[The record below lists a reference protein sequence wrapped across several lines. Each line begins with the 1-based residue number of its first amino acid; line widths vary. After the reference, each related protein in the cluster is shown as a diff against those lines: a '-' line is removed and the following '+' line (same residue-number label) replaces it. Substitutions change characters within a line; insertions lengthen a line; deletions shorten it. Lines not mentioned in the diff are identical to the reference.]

1 MIVLANAKINLTLF
15 VGEKQADGY
24 HGISTLMQE
33 ISLCDRISLEPCDSD
48 MFFVSDSRLPADN
61 NNLCVKAL
69 TAFRTKTGI
78 KQSVRISLEKHIPF
92 MAGLGG
98 GSSNAAA
105 VLKALDTLF
114 DTILSY
120 DEMTAMAATIG
131 SDVPFF
137 IGGGCSRCVGRGE
150 IIADRFELPTLYITV
165 AKGNA
170 GLSTPEMYRAF
181 DSFGTP
187 ISDHASERIAHCGDI
202 SGIAK
207 RIYNSF
213 DDIACQKCPE
223 INQIKQKMLD
233 LGALGSMLCGSGSA
247 VFGIFDSKAQ
257 SEQAADALRSDGYF
271 AEACESV

>member
-1 MIVLANAKINLTLF
+1 MIVSANAKINLTLF

-33 ISLCDRISLEPCDSD
+33 ISLCDRISIERCDSD

-69 TAFRTKTGI
+69 SAFRAKTGI
-78 KQSVRISLEKHIPF
+78 KKSVKISLEKHIPF

-98 GSSNAAA
+98 GSSDAAA
-105 VLKALDTLF
+105 VIKALDALF
-114 DTILSY
+114 DTRLSY
-120 DEMTAMAATIG
+120 DEMTAMAAKIG

-150 IIADRFELPTLYITV
+150 IIAERLKLPTMYIVV

-181 DSFGTP
+181 DSLGKA
-187 ISDHASERIAHCGDI
+187 ISDYASEQIAHCADI
-202 SGIAK
+202 NGIAD
-207 RIYNSF
+207 RMYNSF

-223 INQIKQKMLD
+223 INEIKQKMLD

-247 VFGIFDSKAQ
+247 VFGIFADRSRSKL
-257 SEQAADALRSDGYF
+257 AADALRSDGYF

>member
-15 VGEKQADGY
+15 VGEKQSDGF

-33 ISLCDRISLEPCDSD
+33 ISLCDRISIERCDSD

-61 NNLCVKAL
+61 NNLCIKAL
-69 TAFRTKTGI
+69 SAFRAKTGI
-78 KQSVRISLEKHIPF
+78 KQSVKISLEKHIPF

-98 GSSNAAA
+98 GSSDAAA
-105 VLKALDTLF
+105 VIKALDALF
-114 DTILSY
+114 DTGLSY

-150 IIADRFELPTLYITV
+150 IIAERFKLPTLYITV

-181 DSFGTP
+181 DSLGTP
-187 ISDHASERIAHCGDI
+187 ISDHASDKIACCDDI
-202 SGIAK
+202 SGIAEK
-207 RIYNSF
+207 IYNSF

-223 INQIKQKMLD
+223 INEIKQKMLA

-247 VFGIFDSKAQ
+247 VFGIFADKSS
-257 SEQAADALRSDGYF
+257 SELAAEALRSDGYF